1 MAAGAPAV
9 PITPDLAHLEQK
21 LLGRIPLVIGVTGHR
36 DLYEANDVRLRDE
49 IARALDRLK
58 KDYLHNDP
66 DTPIVIL
73 SALAEGA
80 DSLVAELAL
89 AKGAILIAPLPMEED
104 EYLEDFRGENAL
116 RPGAEDRFRD
126 LRRRAFATIE
136 MPYREG
142 SSREGVR
149 SDKQK
154 RDAQYQEVG
163 LYIVN
168 HCHALMAI
176 WNGDASGELT
186 GGAAQIVRFK
196 RNGIPFEL
204 SKDARNALDGSE
216 IGPVI
221 DIMAPRKKADS
232 PQVAIETRPWG
243 FDLTG
248 APLRGPRRIVRDSVD
263 FIRIFFGLHPKRHPA
278 HAESESHSARPEA
291 LGWDVFRATTGQSRR
306 FNREGAEQ
314 AASEEGRKAFAK
326 SLAGLFTDYADGAA
340 PERRATTAPIPEP
353 AKDTQPVHLQEV
365 QTEARDKAGRW
376 CEAYQRADAIA
387 LVRQHRF
394 RSDWFKLFFG
404 GFVAIMFFEAY
415 AHLCPHPVLLLL
427 YIATLAY
434 GFVLFGR
441 ARRRHHQE
449 RFLDYRAL
457 AEALRVAVYWRV
469 ARIGNHVAGAY
480 PIKQPSELA
489 WVKIVVRTL
498 DMLDDAVG
506 PALPPADSRSFD
518 DVRRL
523 WIVGQWAYFIRRNK
537 ELTLRAEMREE
548 WSLVALGASPFV
560 GAIGLGII
568 YLAIQDEHAR
578 EAARDI
584 TLVAMGLLV
593 GAGAVIAGYTEQLA
607 FKAQGRQYE
616 RMYQLFE
623 RALLLVNTA
632 LNAQSAA
639 AADLHQL
646 RELYIELGREAMKE
660 NAEWVAIYR
669 QRPIRP
675 AG

>member
-1 MAAGAPAV
+1 M
-9 PITPDLAHLEQK
+9 PINPDLAHLEQK

-36 DLYEANDVRLRDE
+36 DLYEADDARLKDE
-49 IARALDRLK
+49 IGCALERLK
-58 KDYLHNDP
+58 KDYLGDDS

-80 DSLVAELAL
+80 DSLVAEVGLAR
-89 AKGAILIAPLPMEED
+89 GAILIAPLPMESD
-104 EYLEDFRGENAL
+104 EYLEDFRGDNAVREDAEQRFNGL
-116 RPGAEDRFRD
+116 RK
-126 LRRRAFATIE
+126 RAFATIE
-136 MPYREG
+136 MPYRDG

-149 SDKQK
+149 AEKQK
-154 RDAQYQEVG
+154 RDAQYQDVG

-168 HCHALMAI
+168 HCHVLLAV
-176 WNGDASGELT
+176 WNGDTSGELT

-221 DIMAPRKKADS
+221 EIMARRQKARS
-232 PQVAIETRPWG
+232 PQAAIETKAWG

-248 APLRGPRRIVRDSVD
+248 APLRGLRRIASDSVD
-263 FIRIFFGLHPKRHPA
+263 FTRILFGLHPER
-278 HAESESHSARPEA
+278 HSARPGAEGHSPRPEA
-291 LGWDVFRATTGQSRR
+291 RGWDVFRATTGQTRR
-306 FNREGAEQ
+306 FNREGAAQ
-314 AASEEGRKAFAK
+314 AASEKGRKAFAN
-326 SLAGLFTDYADGAA
+326 SLADLFTDYADGAS
-340 PERRATTAPIPEP
+340 PDRRATAAPIPEP
-353 AKDTQPVHLQEV
+353 AKGAPAAHLQDV
-365 QTEARDKAGRW
+365 QSQALEKAGRW
-376 CEAYQRADAIA
+376 CEAYRRADALA
-387 LVRQHRF
+387 LMWQHSF
-394 RSDWFKLFFG
+394 RSDWFKLFLG

-415 AHLCPHPVLLLL
+415 AHLCPHPALLML
-427 YIATLAY
+427 YIATLVY
-434 GFVLFGR
+434 GFGLFSR
-441 ARRRHHQE
+441 ARLRHHQE
-449 RFLDYRAL
+449 RFLDYRSL

-469 ARIGNHVAGAY
+469 AHIGNHVASAY

-489 WVKIVVRTL
+489 WVKIVVRTF
-498 DMLDDAVG
+498 DMLDDAAG
-506 PALPPADSRSFD
+506 PPLPPADRRSFD

-523 WIVGQWAYFIRRNK
+523 WIVGQWAYFIRRNR
-537 ELTLRAEMREE
+537 ELTLHAEMREE

-560 GAIGLGII
+560 GAIGLAIL
-568 YLAIQDEHAR
+568 YFLIQDTHLRNE
-578 EAARDI
+578 ARDI
-584 TLVAMGLLV
+584 MLVAMGLLV
-593 GAGAVIAGYTEQLA
+593 GGGAVIAGYTEQLA

-632 LNAQSAA
+632 LNADPARAA
-639 AADLHQL
+639 PADMSQL
-646 RELYIELGREAMKE
+646 RDIYIELGREAMKE